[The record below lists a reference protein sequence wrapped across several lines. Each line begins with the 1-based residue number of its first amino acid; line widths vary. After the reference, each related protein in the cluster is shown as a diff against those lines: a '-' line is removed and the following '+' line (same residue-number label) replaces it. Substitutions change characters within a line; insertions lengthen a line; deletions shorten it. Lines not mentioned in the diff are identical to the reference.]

1 MIFSFFLSLLQM
13 FFLMDIIEILEGYR
27 NYTLHS
33 HTEFCDGRAQMEAF
47 AREAVRR
54 GFRHYG
60 FTPHSPV
67 PIESPCNMAA
77 SKVPEYLAEV
87 ERIRAAYGESCRF
100 YAGMEVDY
108 LGEDWGPSSPYF
120 SGLPLDYTIG
130 SVHFIPAQSGELID
144 IDGRFERFARNMET
158 HFHNDIHYVVETF
171 YRQSMGMLQAGGFD
185 ILGHFDKIAQNGSL
199 YHPGLEDEAWYK
211 ALVNQYIDAI
221 IASGIVVE
229 VNTKAYAEHKR
240 FFPGERYFARLKS
253 AGVPVVVNSDV
264 HVPALMDASRVDA
277 FSLLDNISA

>member
-1 MIFSFFLSLLQM
+1 
-13 FFLMDIIEILEGYR
+13 MDIFEILEGTR

-77 SKVPEYLAEV
+77 SKVPEFLAEV
-87 ERIRAAYGESCRF
+87 KRIQNTYGDSCRF

-108 LGEDWGPSSPYF
+108 LGADWGPSTPYF
-120 SGLPLDYTIG
+120 QELPLDYTIG
-130 SVHFIPAQSGELID
+130 SVHFIPAQNGELID
-144 IDGRFERFARNMET
+144 IDGRFERFARNMEE

-171 YRQSMGMLQAGGFD
+171 YRQSMDMLSAGGFD
-185 ILGHFDKIAQNGSL
+185 ILGHFDKIAQNGSM
-199 YHPGLEDEAWYK
+199 YHPGLEDEDWYRR
-211 ALVNQYIDAI
+211 LIDDYIDAI
-221 IASGIVVE
+221 VASGVVVE
-229 VNTKAYAEHKR
+229 INTKAYAEHGR
-240 FFPGERYFARLKS
+240 FLPGERYFPRLKK
-253 AGVPVVVNSDV
+253 AGVTLVVNSDV
-264 HVPALMDASRVDA
+264 HVPSLMDASRAEA
-277 FSLLDNISA
+277 FSMLDNVNA